1 MVIDEI
7 FQIMML
13 RRIKVGSDL
22 NKKESLLDAF
32 VKTYLQTLEPI
43 SSKRLKEL
51 ANLKVSCATIR
62 NYFQILSKE
71 GMLHQAHSSG
81 ARLPTFKAFE
91 NYWQKSLRFEILKVN
106 EKRLKSASENFGLFT
121 LLKKPSLERLERVI
135 ECEKRFLILDFLAFS
150 CTVGY
155 SVKMEKFL
163 LELVGRSVKEVRSI
177 AASVN
182 ALSLAR
188 QLERLEYSSAQMTRF
203 NLMGL
208 KTLLNSPL
216 FFDILEGKVL
226 ERFKKGLHFIEPDC
240 MLVTRPIEFQNE
252 QAQLLCV
259 GKLEC
264 DYEGFFQTISE
275 EE

>member
-1 MVIDEI
+1 
-7 FQIMML
+7 MML
-13 RRIKVGSDL
+13 RRIKVGSNL

-32 VKTYLQTLEPI
+32 VKTYLQILEPI

-51 ANLKVSCATIR
+51 ANLKISCATIR
-62 NYFQILSKE
+62 NYFQTLSKE
-71 GMLHQAHSSG
+71 GMLYQAHSSG

-91 NYWQKSLRFEILKVN
+91 NYWQKSLRFEVLKVN

-150 CTVGY
+150 CTLGY

-163 LELVGRSVKEVRSI
+163 LELVGRSVKEVHSI
-177 AASVN
+177 AVSVN

-188 QLERLEYSSAQMTRF
+188 QLECLEYSNTQITRF

-216 FFDILEGKVL
+216 FFDILGGKVL
-226 ERFKKGLHFIEPDC
+226 ERLKKPLHFIEPDC
-240 MLVTRPIEFQNE
+240 MLVTRPIEFQKKRM
-252 QAQLLCV
+252 QLLCV

-264 DYEGFFQTISE
+264 DYEGFFQTISKE
-275 EE
+275 E

>member
-7 FQIMML
+7 FQIVML
-13 RRIKVGSDL
+13 RRIKVGSNL

-32 VKTYLQTLEPI
+32 VKTYLQILEPI

-51 ANLKVSCATIR
+51 ANLKISCATIR
-62 NYFQILSKE
+62 NYFQTLSKE
-71 GMLHQAHSSG
+71 GMLYQAHSSG

-91 NYWQKSLRFEILKVN
+91 NYWQKSLRFEVLKVN

-150 CTVGY
+150 CTLAY

-177 AASVN
+177 ATSVN

-188 QLERLEYSSAQMTRF
+188 QLERLEYSNTQITRF

-216 FFDILEGKVL
+216 FFDILGGKVL
-226 ERFKKGLHFIEPDC
+226 ERLKKPLHFIEPDC
-240 MLVTRPIEFQNE
+240 MLVTRPIEFQNKRM
-252 QAQLLCV
+252 QLLCV

-264 DYEGFFQTISE
+264 DYERFFQTISKE
-275 EE
+275 E

>member
-1 MVIDEI
+1 
-7 FQIMML
+7 MML
-13 RRIKVGSDL
+13 RRIEVGSDL

-32 VKTYLQTLEPI
+32 VKAYLQTLEPI

-91 NYWQKSLRFEILKVN
+91 NYWCKSLSFEVLSVD
-106 EKRLKSASENFGLFT
+106 EKRLKSASENFGLFV

-150 CTVGY
+150 CAIDY

-163 LELVGRSVKEVRSI
+163 LELVGKSVKEVRSI

-188 QLERLEYSSAQMTRF
+188 QLERLEYSNAQIARF

-216 FFDILEGKVL
+216 FFDILGGKIL
-226 ERFKKGLHFIEPDC
+226 ERLKKGLHFIEPNH
-240 MLVTRPIEFQNE
+240 MLVTRPIKFQNM

-264 DYEGFFQTISE
+264 DYEGFFQTIKE
-275 EE
+275 EQ